1 VIFVILFI
9 KVYYI
14 IMPHKKAEL
23 IDWYKKMPK
32 KFLLKAHNP
41 HYDIHHIKL
50 PFRMIIAGNSGSG
63 KTQTLLNLIYNMPD
77 TFEKIFIITKNK
89 DEPLYNF
96 LEDKLGEDGLSIKEG
111 ISELPDLDSLDKEQN
126 NLIVLDDLVNEPTK
140 QQRPI
145 CDYFI
150 RARKKNCS
158 IIYIS
163 QSFYAVP
170 KLIRDNISYL
180 IIKQVSSMKNLT
192 MICRECS
199 LGIDKKQLKN
209 IYDDATETKQDFLL
223 IDLEGDKDSRFR
235 KGFNEIYVIEE
246 EKI

>member
-1 VIFVILFI
+1 
-9 KVYYI
+9 
-14 IMPHKKAEL
+14 
-23 IDWYKKMPK
+23 
-32 KFLLKAHNP
+32 
-41 HYDIHHIKL
+41 
-50 PFRMIIAGNSGSG
+50 MIIAGNSGSG

-199 LGIDKKQLKN
+199 LGIDKKQLKM

>member
-1 VIFVILFI
+1 
-9 KVYYI
+9 
-14 IMPHKKAEL
+14 MSKKAE
-23 IDWYKKMPK
+23 IVDWYKKIPK
-32 KFLLKAHNP
+32 KFLLKSHNP
-41 HYDIHHIKL
+41 HFDTHHIKL

-63 KTQTLLNLIYNMPD
+63 KTQTLLNLLYNMPD
-77 TFEKIFIITKNK
+77 TFEKIFIVTKNK
-89 DEPLYNF
+89 DEPLYNY
-96 LEDKLGEDGLSIKEG
+96 LEDKLGKDGLTIKEG
-111 ISELPDLDSLDKEQN
+111 ITELPDVDSLDKEQN

-140 QQRPI
+140 QQRPV

-199 LGIDKKQLKN
+199 LGIEKKQLKE
-209 IYDDATETKQDFLL
+209 IYDDATQSKQDFLL

-235 KGFNEIYVIEE
+235 KGFDEIYVIEDNL
-246 EKI
+246 

>member
-1 VIFVILFI
+1 
-9 KVYYI
+9 
-14 IMPHKKAEL
+14 MSKKAE
-23 IDWYKKMPK
+23 IVDWYKKIPK
-32 KFLLKAHNP
+32 KFLLKSHNP
-41 HYDIHHIKL
+41 HFETHHIKL

-63 KTQTLLNLIYNMPD
+63 KTQTLLNLLYNMPD
-77 TFEKIFIITKNK
+77 TFEKIFIVTKNK
-89 DEPLYNF
+89 DEPLYNY
-96 LEDKLGEDGLSIKEG
+96 LEDKLGKEGLSIKEG
-111 ISELPDLDSLDKEQN
+111 ITELPDLDSLDKEQN

-140 QQRPI
+140 QQRPV

-199 LGIDKKQLKN
+199 LGIEKKQLKK
-209 IYDDATETKQDFLL
+209 IYDDATQSKQDFLL
-223 IDLEGDKDSRFR
+223 IDLEGDKDERFR
-235 KGFNEIYVIEE
+235 KNFDEIYVLEE

>member
-1 VIFVILFI
+1 
-9 KVYYI
+9 
-14 IMPHKKAEL
+14 MSKKAE
-23 IDWYKKMPK
+23 IVDWYKKIPK
-32 KFLLKAHNP
+32 KFLLKSHNP
-41 HYDIHHIKL
+41 HFDTHHIKL

-63 KTQTLLNLIYNMPD
+63 KTQTLLNLLYNMPD
-77 TFEKIFIITKNK
+77 TFEKIFIVTKNK
-89 DEPLYNF
+89 DEPLYNY
-96 LEDKLGEDGLSIKEG
+96 LEDKLGKDGLTIKEG
-111 ISELPDLDSLDKEQN
+111 ITELPDIDSLDKEQN

-199 LGIDKKQLKN
+199 LGIDKKQLKK
-209 IYDDATETKQDFLL
+209 IYDDATQSKQDFLL
-223 IDLEGDKDSRFR
+223 IDLEGDKDERFR
-235 KGFNEIYVIEE
+235 KNFDEIYVLEE

>member
-1 VIFVILFI
+1 
-9 KVYYI
+9 
-14 IMPHKKAEL
+14 MSNKKAE
-23 IDWYKKMPK
+23 IVDWYKKIPK
-32 KFLLKAHNP
+32 KFLLKTHNP
-41 HYDIHHIKL
+41 HFDRHHIKL

-63 KTQTLLNLIYNMPD
+63 KTQTLLNLLYNMPD
-77 TFEKIFIITKNK
+77 TFEKIFIVTKNK
-89 DEPLYNF
+89 DEPLYNY
-96 LEDKLGEDGLSIKEG
+96 LEDKLGKDGLTIKEG
-111 ISELPDLDSLDKEQN
+111 ITELPDVDSLDKEQN

-140 QQRPI
+140 QQRPV

-199 LGIDKKQLKN
+199 LGIDKAQLKK
-209 IYDDATETKQDFLL
+209 IYDDATKSKQDFLL
-223 IDLEGDKDSRFR
+223 IDLEGDKDERFR
-235 KGFNEIYVIEE
+235 KNFDEIYVVEDMM
-246 EKI
+246 

>member
-1 VIFVILFI
+1 
-9 KVYYI
+9 
-14 IMPHKKAEL
+14 MSKKAE
-23 IDWYKKMPK
+23 IVDWYKKIPK
-32 KFLLKAHNP
+32 KFLLKSHNP
-41 HYDIHHIKL
+41 HYERHHIKL

-63 KTQTLLNLIYNMPD
+63 KTQTLLNLLYNMPD
-77 TFEKIFIITKNK
+77 TFEKIFIVTKNK
-89 DEPLYNF
+89 DEPLYNY
-96 LEDKLGEDGLSIKEG
+96 LEDKLGKEGLTIKEG
-111 ISELPDLDSLDKEQN
+111 ITELPDLDALDKEQN
-126 NLIVLDDLVNEPTK
+126 NLIVLDDLVNEPSK
-140 QQRPI
+140 QQRPV

-199 LGIDKKQLKN
+199 LGIEKQQLKK
-209 IYDDATETKQDFLL
+209 IYDDATQSKQDFLL
-223 IDLEGDKDSRFR
+223 IDLEGDKDERFR
-235 KGFNEIYVIEE
+235 KNFDEIYVLEE
-246 EKI
+246 EKL

>member
-1 VIFVILFI
+1 
-9 KVYYI
+9 
-14 IMPHKKAEL
+14 MPKNKPE
-23 IDWYKKMPK
+23 IVDWYKKLPSK
-32 KFLLKAHNP
+32 YLLKSHNP
-41 HYDIHHIKL
+41 HYEQHHIKL

-63 KTQTLLNLIYNMPD
+63 KTQTLLNLLYNMPD
-77 TFEKIFIITKNK
+77 TFEKIFIVTKNK
-89 DEPLYNF
+89 DEPLYNY

-111 ISELPDLDSLDKEQN
+111 ITELPDVDSLNKEEN
-126 NLIVLDDLVNEPTK
+126 NLIVLDDLVNEPSK

-199 LGIDKKQLKN
+199 LGIDKKQLKK

-223 IDLEGDKDSRFR
+223 IDLEGDKDERFR
-235 KGFNEIYVIEE
+235 KNLDEIFVMED
-246 EKI
+246 EKL

>member
-1 VIFVILFI
+1 
-9 KVYYI
+9 
-14 IMPHKKAEL
+14 MSKKAE
-23 IDWYKKMPK
+23 IVDWYKKIPK
-32 KFLLKAHNP
+32 KFLLKSHNP
-41 HYDIHHIKL
+41 HFDTHHIKL

-63 KTQTLLNLIYNMPD
+63 KTQTLLNLLYNMPD
-77 TFEKIFIITKNK
+77 TFEKIFIVTKNK
-89 DEPLYNF
+89 DEPLYNY
-96 LEDKLGEDGLSIKEG
+96 LEDKLGKDGLTIKEG
-111 ISELPDLDSLDKEQN
+111 ITELPDVDSLDKEQN
-126 NLIVLDDLVNEPTK
+126 NLIVLDDLVNEPSK
-140 QQRPI
+140 QQRPV

-199 LGIDKKQLKN
+199 LGIEKKQLKE
-209 IYDDATETKQDFLL
+209 IYDDATQSKQDFLM
-223 IDLEGDKDSRFR
+223 IDLEGDKDERFR
-235 KGFNEIYVIEE
+235 KNFDEIYQIDEVL
-246 EKI
+246 

>member
-1 VIFVILFI
+1 MSNKPEIV
-9 KVYYI
+9 
-14 IMPHKKAEL
+14 
-23 IDWYKKMPK
+23 DWYKKMPK
-32 KFLLKAHNP
+32 KYLLKSHNP
-41 HYDIHHIKL
+41 HYDRHHIKL

-63 KTQTLLNLIYNMPD
+63 KTQTLLNLLYNMPN
-77 TFEKIFIITKNK
+77 TFEKIFIVTKNK

-96 LEDKLGEDGLSIKEG
+96 LEDKLGEDGLTIKEG
-111 ISELPDLDSLDKEQN
+111 ISELPDVDSLDKTQN
-126 NLIVLDDLVNEPTK
+126 NLIVLDDLVNEPSK

-199 LGIDKKQLKN
+199 LGIDKKQLKK
-209 IYDDATETKQDFLL
+209 IYDDATQSKQDFLL
-223 IDLEGDKDSRFR
+223 IDLEGDKDERFR
-235 KGFNEIYVIEE
+235 KNFDEIYVIDD

>member
-1 VIFVILFI
+1 
-9 KVYYI
+9 
-14 IMPHKKAEL
+14 MTKKAE
-23 IDWYKKMPK
+23 IVDWYKKIPK
-32 KFLLKAHNP
+32 KFLLKTHNP
-41 HYDIHHIKL
+41 HFDTHHIKL

-63 KTQTLLNLIYNMPD
+63 KTQTLLNLLYNMPD
-77 TFEKIFIITKNK
+77 TFERIFIVTKCK
-89 DEPLYNF
+89 AEPLYEY
-96 LEDKLGEDGLSIKEG
+96 LEDKLGDKGLSIKEG
-111 ISELPDLDSLDKEQN
+111 LSELPDLDSLDKTQN
-126 NLIVLDDLVNEPTK
+126 NLIVLDDLVNEPAK

-199 LGIDKKQLKN
+199 LGIEKAQLKK
-209 IYDDATETKQDFLL
+209 IYDDATQSKQTFLL
-223 IDLEGDKDSRFR
+223 IDLDGEKDERFR
-235 KGFNEIYVIEE
+235 KNFDEVYEIEDMM
-246 EKI
+246 

>member
-1 VIFVILFI
+1 MSNKPEIV
-9 KVYYI
+9 
-14 IMPHKKAEL
+14 
-23 IDWYKKMPK
+23 DWYKKMPK
-32 KFLLKAHNP
+32 KYLLKSHNP
-41 HYDIHHIKL
+41 HFDRHHIKL

-63 KTQTLLNLIYNMPD
+63 KTQTLLNLLYNMPD
-77 TFEKIFIITKNK
+77 TFERIFIVTKCK
-89 DEPLYNF
+89 AEPLYEF

-111 ISELPDLDSLDKEQN
+111 ISELPDVDSLDKTQN
-126 NLIVLDDLVNEPTK
+126 NLIVLDDLVNESAK
-140 QQRPI
+140 AQRPI
-145 CDYFI
+145 ADYFI
-150 RARKKNCS
+150 RARKKNAS

-199 LGIDKKQLKN
+199 LGIDKKQLKR
-209 IYDDATETKQDFLL
+209 IYDDATDTKQSFMM
-223 IDLEGDKDSRFR
+223 IDLEADPKDRFR
-235 KGFNEIYVIEE
+235 KDLDQIYELEE

>member
-1 VIFVILFI
+1 MSKPEI
-9 KVYYI
+9 
-14 IMPHKKAEL
+14 

-32 KFLLKAHNP
+32 KYLLKSHNP
-41 HYDIHHIKL
+41 HYDKHHIKL

-63 KTQTLLNLIYNMPD
+63 KTQTLLNLIYNMPN
-77 TFEKIFIITKNK
+77 TWEKIFIVTKNK
-89 DEPLYNF
+89 DEALYTY
-96 LEDKLGEDGLSIKEG
+96 LEDRLGEQGLSIKEG
-111 ISELPDLDSLDKEQN
+111 ISELPDLDSLDKTQN
-126 NLIVLDDLVNEPTK
+126 NLIVLDDLVNEPAK
-140 QQRPI
+140 QQRPV

-199 LGIDKKQLKN
+199 LGIEKKQLKK
-209 IYDDATETKQDFLL
+209 IYDDATQTKQSFLL
-223 IDLEGDKDSRFR
+223 IDLEGDKDERFR
-235 KGFNEIYVIEE
+235 KNLDEVYVIPEE
-246 EKI
+246 EI